1 MKNILMLFE
10 EKVFLRGS
18 FFGLNF
24 GSSIV
29 KSLILSKDA
38 EDVSKKHN
46 LKSSFEKAFKVP

>member
-1 MKNILMLFE
+1 MSFE